1 MATVISGQTTV
12 PSAGSEVRLHTGL
25 SANCSLMV
33 KALPAN
39 TGDVYVGNASGAV
52 SASTGLPLSAGESII
67 FPFVSNLNQILID
80 SAVNNE
86 GVAWLI
92 LEP

>member
-12 PSAGSEVRLHTGL
+12 PCAGSEVPLHTGL

-33 KALPAN
+33 KALTTN
-39 TGDVYVGNASGAV
+39 TGDVYIGNSSGAV
-52 SASTGLPLSAGESII
+52 SSSTGLPLSAGESIV
-67 FPFVSNLNQILID
+67 FPFISNLNQILID
-80 SAVNNE
+80 SAVNGE